1 MKKSE
6 LKEYIKEL
14 YSSKDETLNEEFN
27 PADKIMM
34 DVPLFI
40 RLLEYAREDAK
51 TDMDLHNITEKA
63 ISLSTE
69 DKVLTMSDYNSIVG
83 GLNEGIAGSPGLS
96 QIADE
101 IYAKMPK
108 EGSYDAFKETQKHI
122 KVYNLSPEEEKQVYA
137 IIRDK
142 ENDNLAE
149 SAIGEKKLTSAELKK
164 REEIVKSMKD
174 TFKGPKAAMYAI
186 ATDKAKRV
194 AEDLDIGHEDDE
206 PAMLKADVYRI
217 MEYAEE
223 LYKML
228 NTFDQISG
236 EVDFPDWW
244 QSKIHIAA
252 ENMDKAKHY
261 LEFEMKQSSMDNK
274 VNMSALAEV
283 IAKKLKE
290 SAGGTLDF
298 ASGKLS
304 KPTPK
309 EGEVYLKDL
318 KPGDKFSTGKLEYV
332 VVNSEKGD
340 RGVGVKYSDGTGNMN
355 FRGDVIVKKK

>member
-6 LKEYIKEL
+6 LKQYIKEL
-14 YSSKDETLNEEFN
+14 YSSNEETVNEEFN

-51 TDMDLHNITEKA
+51 TDMDLHNVTEKA

-69 DKVLTMSDYNSIVG
+69 DKILTMSDYNSIVG
-83 GLNEGIAGSPGLS
+83 GSINEAGSPGLND
-96 QIADE
+96 IADE

-149 SAIGEKKLTSAELKK
+149 LTLGEKKLTSAELKK

-186 ATDKAKRV
+186 ATDKAKKV
-194 AEDLDIGHEDDE
+194 AEDLDIGHQDDE
-206 PAMLKADVYRI
+206 PDMLKADVARI
-217 MEYAEE
+217 AEYADA

-228 NTFDQISG
+228 DTFDQMPG

-252 ENMDKAKHY
+252 ENMDSAKHY
-261 LEFEMKQSSMDNK
+261 LEFEMKQPSIDKDINLA
-274 VNMSALAEV
+274 NMAEA
-283 IAKKLKE
+283 ITKKLKE
-290 SAGGTLDF
+290 SYF
-298 ASGKLS
+298 NK
-304 KPTPK
+304 
-309 EGEVYLKDL
+309 
-318 KPGDKFSTGKLEYV
+318 
-332 VVNSEKGD
+332 
-340 RGVGVKYSDGTGNMN
+340 
-355 FRGDVIVKKK
+355 

>member
-51 TDMDLHNITEKA
+51 TDMDLHNVTGKA

-69 DKVLTMSDYNSIVG
+69 DKILTMSDYNNIVG

-108 EGSYDAFKETQKHI
+108 KGQYDAFKETQKYI
-122 KVYNLSPEEEKQVYA
+122 KGYNLSPEEEKQVYGL
-137 IIRDK
+137 IKDLDT
-142 ENDNLAE
+142 NDLAE

-186 ATDKAKRV
+186 ATDKAKKV
-194 AEDLDIGHEDDE
+194 AEDLDIGHQDDE
-206 PAMLKADVYRI
+206 PDMLKADVARI
-217 MEYAEE
+217 AEYADA

-228 NTFDQISG
+228 DTFDQMPG

-252 ENMDKAKHY
+252 ENMDSAKHY
-261 LEFEMKQSSMDNK
+261 LEFEMKQPSIDKDINLA
-274 VNMSALAEV
+274 NMAEA
-283 IAKKLKE
+283 ITKKLKE
-290 SAGGTLDF
+290 SYF
-298 ASGKLS
+298 NK
-304 KPTPK
+304 
-309 EGEVYLKDL
+309 
-318 KPGDKFSTGKLEYV
+318 
-332 VVNSEKGD
+332 
-340 RGVGVKYSDGTGNMN
+340 
-355 FRGDVIVKKK
+355 

>member
-14 YSSKDETLNEEFN
+14 YSSKDKTLNEEFN

-69 DKVLTMSDYNSIVG
+69 DKVLTMSDYNSIIG

-217 MEYAEE
+217 M
-223 LYKML
+223 
-228 NTFDQISG
+228 
-236 EVDFPDWW
+236 
-244 QSKIHIAA
+244 
-252 ENMDKAKHY
+252 
-261 LEFEMKQSSMDNK
+261 
-274 VNMSALAEV
+274 
-283 IAKKLKE
+283 
-290 SAGGTLDF
+290 
-298 ASGKLS
+298 
-304 KPTPK
+304 
-309 EGEVYLKDL
+309 
-318 KPGDKFSTGKLEYV
+318 
-332 VVNSEKGD
+332 
-340 RGVGVKYSDGTGNMN
+340 
-355 FRGDVIVKKK
+355 